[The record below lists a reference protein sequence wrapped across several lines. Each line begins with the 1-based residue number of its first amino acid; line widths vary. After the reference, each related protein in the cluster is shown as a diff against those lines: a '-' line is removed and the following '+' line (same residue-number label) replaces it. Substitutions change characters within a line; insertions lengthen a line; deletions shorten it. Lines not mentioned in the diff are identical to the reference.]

1 VVTTSPPRVVV
12 VTGVSRFLGARVAA
26 RLAADP
32 RIERVIGLDPH
43 EPSASLADQ
52 LADVELIRADAR
64 AAFGAIADLGA
75 EAVVHLAVT
84 SAPDTHAGGR
94 AAMKE
99 QNVIGTMQ
107 LLAAAQAAGPLRKL
121 VVRSSTAAYGASF
134 KDPAVFTEDTEPR
147 AVPRGAYARDILDIE
162 GYVRGFRR
170 RRPEVAATVL
180 RFAPF
185 ISSTADTSLT
195 RYFTQPLVPT
205 VWGRDARLQF
215 VHVDDALEILHRSV
229 VEDHPGTFNVAGAG
243 VLTLSQAVRRAGRI
257 SVPLFEGAL
266 SSLAAVARNVGV
278 GQIGLDQ
285 IDLFV
290 HGRVVDISR
299 LIGEFGYTP
308 RTTQEAFDDFIAAHT
323 GGASLTADRLAAA
336 EQSILD
342 GIRAVRASASAA
354 AGSDRS

>member
-1 VVTTSPPRVVV
+1 
-12 VTGVSRFLGARVAA
+12 
-26 RLAADP
+26 
-32 RIERVIGLDPH
+32 
-43 EPSASLADQ
+43 
-52 LADVELIRADAR
+52 
-64 AAFGAIADLGA
+64 
-75 EAVVHLAVT
+75 
-84 SAPDTHAGGR
+84 
-94 AAMKE
+94 
-99 QNVIGTMQ
+99 
-107 LLAAAQAAGPLRKL
+107 
-121 VVRSSTAAYGASF
+121 
-134 KDPAVFTEDTEPR
+134 
-147 AVPRGAYARDILDIE
+147 
-162 GYVRGFRR
+162 
-170 RRPEVAATVL
+170 
-180 RFAPF
+180 
-185 ISSTADTSLT
+185 
-195 RYFTQPLVPT
+195 
-205 VWGRDARLQF
+205 
-215 VHVDDALEILHRSV
+215 LEILHRSV